1 MSVYRNTAKS
11 PFYQYDFQW
20 RGHRFHGSTGKKD
33 RRAAEAWEK
42 AEKERV
48 KRSAARGA
56 DRADAMTFDIAA
68 GRYWDEKGQHSKER
82 DLEEVLALLIERI
95 GPETRLSEID
105 DELLTRVVSMRKGD
119 FRMGKS
125 KLGLVSNRTVNRTV
139 TELLRRILTRARKLW
154 KISLPDE
161 PDYTAHK
168 LDEGAER
175 VRELG
180 YGEEAKV
187 EAEERDDYR
196 PIRLF
201 AQASGLRKAN
211 LLLTWAQVDWGA
223 GVIRVVQK
231 GDKPHVVPITPE
243 ISEILWP
250 LRGHHETFVF
260 TFVAQRSRRNPKS
273 GREYRKGRRYPITY
287 EGLSTAFGRTRK
299 KAALVD
305 FKFHDLR
312 HTALTR
318 TLRASKNLRAVKE
331 LAGHSDIKTTMRY
344 AHAMTEDV
352 AEAMSAR
359 PADEAARRAEFERRQ
374 KAADAKE
381 PQKVPEKSRNGKVA
395 KSKK

>member
-1 MSVYRNTAKS
+1 M
-11 PFYQYDFQW
+11 
-20 RGHRFHGSTGKKD
+20 
-33 RRAAEAWEK
+33 
-42 AEKERV
+42 

-56 DRADAMTFDIAA
+56 DRADAMTFDVAA
-68 GRYWDEKGQHSKER
+68 GRYWEEKGQFSRER
-82 DLEEVLALLIERI
+82 DLEEVLALLVKRI
-95 GPETRLSEID
+95 GPDTRLSEID
-105 DELLTRVVSMRKGD
+105 DEKLTRVIVHRQGD

-154 KISLPDE
+154 KIPLPDE
-161 PDYTAHK
+161 PDYAAHK

-180 YGEEAKV
+180 YGEEAKI
-187 EAEERDDYR
+187 ESSERDDYR

-201 AQASGLRKAN
+201 AQASGLRRRN
-211 LLLTWAQVDWGA
+211 LLLTWPQVDWGA
-223 GVIRVVQK
+223 GVIRVIQK

-243 ISEILWP
+243 ITEILWP

-260 TFVAQRSRRNPKS
+260 TFVAQRSRRNPKT
-273 GREYRKGRRYPITY
+273 GQEYRRGQRYPITY
-287 EGLSTAFGRTRK
+287 EGLGTAFGRTRK
-299 KAALVD
+299 KAGIED

-344 AHAMTEDV
+344 AHAMTDDI
-352 AEAMSAR
+352 AEAMAAR
-359 PADEAARRAEFERRQ
+359 PSDEAMRRAEFERRQ

-381 PQKVPEKSRNGKVA
+381 SQKVPEKSRNAKA
-395 KSKK
+395 SKSKS